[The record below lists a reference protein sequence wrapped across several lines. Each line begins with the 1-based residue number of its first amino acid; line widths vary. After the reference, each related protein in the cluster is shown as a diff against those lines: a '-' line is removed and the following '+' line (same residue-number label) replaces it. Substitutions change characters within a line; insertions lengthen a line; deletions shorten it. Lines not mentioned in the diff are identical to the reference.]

1 MRCVSV
7 TSRESLTGV
16 NEKPPA
22 KPVDVY
28 FNLSNTVT
36 IFCIPSF

>member
-1 MRCVSV
+1 MRCVSAA
-7 TSRESLTGV
+7 SRESLTGV

-28 FNLSNTVT
+28 FIRLSK
-36 IFCIPSF
+36 IL